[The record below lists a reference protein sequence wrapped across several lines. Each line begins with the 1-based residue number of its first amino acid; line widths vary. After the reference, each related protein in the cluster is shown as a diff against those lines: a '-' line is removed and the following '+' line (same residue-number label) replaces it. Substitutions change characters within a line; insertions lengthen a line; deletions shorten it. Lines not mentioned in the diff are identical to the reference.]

1 MRSEYASVPEAPRV
15 PDAGLD
21 SVGGSPV
28 RGVGTAMPA
37 ARSVGRTARPE
48 DLGPALSVGDD
59 GLASPLVREEEASAI
74 TSPDAVA

>member
-1 MRSEYASVPEAPRV
+1 
-15 PDAGLD
+15 
-21 SVGGSPV
+21 
-28 RGVGTAMPA
+28 MPA

-48 DLGPALSVGDD
+48 DLGPAVSVGDE